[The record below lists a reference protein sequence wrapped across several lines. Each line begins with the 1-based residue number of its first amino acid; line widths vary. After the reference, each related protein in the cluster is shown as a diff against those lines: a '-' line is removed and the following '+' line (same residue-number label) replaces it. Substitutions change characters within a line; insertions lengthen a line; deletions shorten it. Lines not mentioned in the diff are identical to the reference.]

1 MYKKIVGVQGDA
13 LKNTEAKR
21 LAKKNNNLTHTH
33 THSETKTTKRD
44 AEKNCISGLSVA

>member
-1 MYKKIVGVQGDA
+1 VFGPIAAAKMYKKIVGVQGDA

-33 THSETKTTKRD
+33 T
-44 AEKNCISGLSVA
+44 